1 VSGTTLKI
9 QTSSLVEANTCHHT
23 FEVVEERKMNLE
35 KNLKSQERKITV
47 HVHPRILLGI
57 KIQKENKTQRKM
69 ASMKAGETELIKN
82 KTLNQHMKERKL
94 QATEETPMRKEI
106 LIMEEMTTVEET
118 VGEAALTDIPKVI
131 RAIVTRMTKEKEAIL
146 IKETNPP

>member
-9 QTSSLVEANTCHHT
+9 LTSSLVEANTCHHT
-23 FEVVEERKMNLE
+23 FEVVEERKRNLE

-94 QATEETPMRKEI
+94 QATEEIPMRKEI